1 MTNMFKEKA
10 KNYPEPKPAFMQ
22 IQENIMNIWKVIA
35 NEGYNNAYLTDIS
48 GIQRFDPVSDFKE
61 IRYR

>member
-22 IQENIMNIWKVIA
+22 TQIKINFEPTGVKVI
-35 NEGYNNAYLTDIS
+35 NKD
-48 GIQRFDPVSDFKE
+48 K
-61 IRYR
+61 